1 MKTEEETTTVR
12 ARWGDTYRR
21 HVDMKMRLSRL
32 GQGLVGEVVERL
44 LWFGRVSLG
53 GHNKHVRIG

>member
-1 MKTEEETTTVR
+1 
-12 ARWGDTYRR
+12 
-21 HVDMKMRLSRL
+21 MKMRWSRL

-44 LWFGRVSLG
+44 LWFSRVRLG